1 MRIRPPQRWLRIG
14 AAAALVLG
22 VLAAFGAAQTTPRY
36 NPLFPPKGAPQPGT
50 QAATAPHGQGGLLSD
65 AGARSGVAAP
75 PAGQAPSPV
84 AAHAPQGARPHFERR
99 PNEHPLAPALRWA
112 YAGLRDL
119 ERVED
124 YSCTLVKRE
133 RVGDELL
140 DHQYMFLKVRHR
152 PFSVYVYFT
161 APDDLRGREAI
172 YVHGRNDGKM
182 WAHTTGFQDRLVGTL
197 SLEPTGALAMR
208 GNRYPITEI
217 GLLNLVRK
225 LIEVGE
231 HDAQFGEC
239 DVRVF
244 SGARVNDRVCTCL
257 QVVHPVPRK
266 EFRYH
271 KALIYVDDQLNVPI
285 RFEAYGWPERP
296 GEPPPLLE
304 EYTYLNLQFNNG
316 FTDRDFDIRN
326 PDYNFR

>member
-1 MRIRPPQRWLRIG
+1 MTRPDRRWMRVVPATAWWL
-14 AAAALVLG
+14 AAL
-22 VLAAFGAAQTTPRY
+22 AAVGAAQTPRY
-36 NPLFPPKGAPQPGT
+36 NPLFPPKRGPQPAATVAPAVPGTIDPAPAAAGAPTLPPQRP
-50 QAATAPHGQGGLLSD
+50 
-65 AGARSGVAAP
+65 AAP
-75 PAGQAPSPV
+75 PGAGAAAPGS
-84 AAHAPQGARPHFERR
+84 RPNFARR
-99 PNEHPLAPALRWA
+99 PDEHPLAPALRWA
-112 YAGLRDL
+112 YAGIRDL
-119 ERVED
+119 ERVDD
-124 YSCTLVKRE
+124 YSCTLIKRE
-133 RVGDELL
+133 RVDGELL
-140 DHQYMFLKVRHR
+140 DHQYLYLKVRHR

-161 APDDLRGREAI
+161 APEDLRGREAI

-182 WAHTTGFQDRLVGTL
+182 WAHTTGLQDRLVGTL
-197 SLEPTGALAMR
+197 SLEPGGALAMR

-217 GLLNLVRK
+217 GLLNLMRK

-244 SGARVNDRVCTCL
+244 YGAKVDDRVCICL

-304 EYTYLNLQFNNG
+304 EYTYVNLRFNNG
-316 FTDRDFDIRN
+316 FTDHDFDIRN
-326 PDYNFR
+326 PDYGFR